1 VPQPTIVLKP
11 DVVTGVSV
19 VFVGVIV
26 SILSVD
32 CVRVTGSVAVAVIVT
47 VLPPG
52 VSMGP
57 MPPMMAV
64 FVVVAP
70 PVTPPVAPP
79 VMPPGRTM
87 VPDVLRTPV
96 VMMAVLFPPAG

>member
-1 VPQPTIVLKP
+1 MIVLKP

-19 VFVGVIV
+19 AFVGVIV

-52 VSMGP
+52 VRMVP
-57 MPPMMAV
+57 TPPMMAV
-64 FVVVAP
+64 FVVMVL
-70 PVTPPVAPP
+70 APP
-79 VMPPGRTM
+79 VMPPGRM
-87 VPDVLRTPV
+87 IVPDVLRTPV
-96 VMMAVLFPPAG
+96 VMMAVLLAPAG